1 MELTRKGEIMNT
13 KTDDLLTIIE
23 SLPID
28 IKTELVEKILASMHP
43 IKKEMDE
50 EWKKTAEVRVAE
62 IRAGNVKL
70 IPGDEVFDEI
80 WEKYGR

>member
-1 MELTRKGEIMNT
+1 MNT
-13 KTDDLLTIIE
+13 KTDELLSIIE

-43 IKKEMDE
+43 IEKEIDE
-50 EWKKTAEVRVAE
+50 EWKKVAEDRVAE
-62 IRAGNVKL
+62 VKAGNVKL

>member
-13 KTDDLLTIIE
+13 RTDDLLTIIE

-28 IKTELVEKILASMHP
+28 IKTDLVEKILASMHP
-43 IKKEMDE
+43 IEKEIDE
-50 EWKKTAEVRVAE
+50 EWKKTAEDRVAE
-62 IRAGNVKL
+62 IKAGNVKL